1 MKNQDANNAAFCY
14 SVNLLR
20 MLLDM
25 KLITKEEY
33 DIIIEISATHYGTEK
48 ICV

>member
-1 MKNQDANNAAFCY
+1 MKNQDANNTAFCY

-25 KLITKEEY
+25 KLITKEEC
-33 DIIIEISATHYGTEK
+33 DRIIEISATHYGTKK

>member
-1 MKNQDANNAAFCY
+1 MKNQDTNNASFCY

-25 KLITKEEY
+25 KLITEEEY
-33 DIIIEISATHYGTEK
+33 DKIIAISATHYGTEK

>member
-1 MKNQDANNAAFCY
+1 MKNQDTNNAAFCY

-25 KLITKEEY
+25 KLITEEEY
-33 DIIIEISATHYGTEK
+33 DKIIAISATHYGTEK

>member
-1 MKNQDANNAAFCY
+1 MKNQDSNNAAFCY

-25 KLITKEEY
+25 KLITEEEY
-33 DIIIEISATHYGTEK
+33 DKIVAISATHYGTEK

>member
-1 MKNQDANNAAFCY
+1 MKKQDNNNVAFCY

-20 MLLDM
+20 MLLDL

-33 DIIIEISATHYGTEK
+33 DRIIEISATHYGTEK

>member
-1 MKNQDANNAAFCY
+1 MNDKNNAAFFY
-14 SVNLLR
+14 SINLLR

-25 KLITKEEY
+25 ELITKAEY
-33 DIIIEISATHYGTEK
+33 DKIIAISATHYGTEK